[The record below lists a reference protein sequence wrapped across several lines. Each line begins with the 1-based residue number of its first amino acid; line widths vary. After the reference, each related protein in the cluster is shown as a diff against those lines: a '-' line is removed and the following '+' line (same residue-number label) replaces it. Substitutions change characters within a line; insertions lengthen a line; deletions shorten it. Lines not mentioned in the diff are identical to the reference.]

1 MLSEVTSQCG
11 STCLGSGKS
20 QDTHLGI
27 VGWRRILEVP
37 PREGGGEGND
47 GGEEREAGVTVADG
61 WRFTLCETQGVLRR
75 RRTTPECGKADFDI
89 FFLPSLGSLGSP
101 RPPRRLR
108 RPRGSARLEATPQGA
123 PGRWRDETGAVRSE
137 FPSSFPATV
146 AQSLPRYLPGT
157 HRQGSSVTD
166 SSAVTASEGTAPSH
180 RLDIFFFFSCR
191 RRKAFYPDASTQLAE
206 V

>member
-27 VGWRRILEVP
+27 VGWRRIREVP
-37 PREGGGEGND
+37 PRDGGGEGGGRDD
-47 GGEEREAGVTVADG
+47 GDG
-61 WRFTLCETQGVLRR
+61 WRFTLCEIQGVLRR
-75 RRTTPECGKADFDI
+75 RRTTPQSRKADFYI

-101 RPPRRLR
+101 PPLPRRLR

-157 HRQGSSVTD
+157 HRRGSSVTD
-166 SSAVTASEGTAPSH
+166 SSAVTASEGTAPAH
-180 RLDIFFFFSCR
+180 RLHIFFFF
-191 RRKAFYPDASTQLAE
+191 
-206 V
+206 